1 MNKNT
6 LCPTCDQALPDGH
19 AFFVGD
25 LIEKSFTGY
34 GDAWTSWSE
43 EEEGYS
49 NTYPAIGEVT
59 LIAKTPDL
67 AEAQGADNR
76 PIFMIFENNGR
87 YFRKNGTADS
97 YGEETWNG
105 PFKDAKQVTK
115 QVVAWE

>member
-6 LCPTCDQALPDGH
+6 LCPTCDQAIPDGH

-25 LIEKSFTGY
+25 LIEKSYTGY
-34 GDAWTSWSE
+34 SDPWDIWSGE
-43 EEEGYS
+43 DEGS
-49 NTYPAIGEVT
+49 SKQYPSIGEVT
-59 LIAKTPDL
+59 LVAKTPSL
-67 AEAQGADNR
+67 GEVQGEDDR

-115 QVVAWE
+115 KVVTWE